1 MVKRGDVLQ
10 GKYLI
15 ENVVAQGDMSLVVAA
30 HHLQLDQ
37 RVALKFMLP
46 ELMAEPQARV
56 RFQREARVAVQ
67 LSSQHTARV
76 FDVGEMRD
84 GLPYIVMEYLTGKDL
99 RTVLGERKRLPVET
113 AVCYVLQ
120 ACEAIAE
127 AHALGVVHRDL
138 KPANLFLTDGP
149 DHSPLIK
156 VLDFGV
162 SKVPQSDGVRV
173 TNSQD
178 VLGSVP
184 YSSPEQIMTPDAVDA
199 RTDIWSL
206 GVTLHELVSGISPF
220 KDTNPGLTSVKILY
234 MASPSLAGRAG
245 GLAPAFAAAVDR
257 CLAKHPQDRFGNV
270 ADLAAGIAPY
280 GGPTVA
286 DAPRRIAR
294 ILNAGT
300 ADRAS
305 PGGPQNL

>member
-1 MVKRGDVLQ
+1 MVVVKRGDVLE

-15 ENVVAQGDMSLVVAA
+15 EKVVAQGDRSLVVAA

-37 RVALKFMLP
+37 PVALKFMLP
-46 ELMAEPQARV
+46 ELMAQPQARE

-67 LSSQHTARV
+67 LSSKHAARV
-76 FDVGEMRD
+76 LDVGEMRG

-99 RTVLGERKRLPVET
+99 RTVLRERRRLPVET

-162 SKVPQSDGVRV
+162 SKVPQSDTTRL
-173 TNSQD
+173 TDSQD

-206 GVTLHELVSGISPF
+206 GVTLHELVSGTSPF
-220 KDTNPGLTSVKILY
+220 LDSNPGLTSVKVLY
-234 MASPSLAGRAG
+234 HPSPSLAAHAG
-245 GLAPAFAAAVDR
+245 GLAPAFVAAVDR
-257 CLAKHPQDRFGNV
+257 CLAKKPRDRFASV
-270 ADLAAGIAPY
+270 AELAAGIAPY

-286 DAPRRIAR
+286 DAPRRIGR
-294 ILNAGT
+294 ILKAGP
-300 ADRAS
+300 R
-305 PGGPQNL
+305 